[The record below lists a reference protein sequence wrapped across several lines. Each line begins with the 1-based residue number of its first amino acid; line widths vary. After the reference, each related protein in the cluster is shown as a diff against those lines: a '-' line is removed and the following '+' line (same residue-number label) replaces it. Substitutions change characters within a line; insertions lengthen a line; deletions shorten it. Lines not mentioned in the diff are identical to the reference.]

1 VFIVLS
7 PLNPDPMYKQVT
19 DQIKDAIASRILKP
33 RDKLPSIREL
43 SLELKIS
50 IITTKRAYSDLENE
64 GYIITRPGLGSYV
77 ADINKE
83 RLREEKLD
91 EISTTLL
98 KIIKTAEKFNITRDD
113 IFTLVKEIEEKT
125 NESHR

>member
-19 DQIKDAIASRILKP
+19 DQIKDAIAIRILKQG
-33 RDKLPSIREL
+33 DKLPSIREL

-64 GYIITRPGLGSYV
+64 GYIITRPGLGSFV
-77 ADINKE
+77 ADINKDK
-83 RLREEKLD
+83 LREEKLT
-91 EISTTLL
+91 EISDTLL
-98 KIIKTAEKFNITRDD
+98 KILITAEKFNINQAD
-113 IFTLVKEIEEKT
+113 IFALFKEIEEKT
-125 NESHR
+125 DE

>member
-1 VFIVLS
+1 
-7 PLNPDPMYKQVT
+7 MYKQVT
-19 DQIKDAIASRILKP
+19 DQIKDAIAGRTLKSG
-33 RDKLPSIREL
+33 DKLPSIREL

-83 RLREEKLD
+83 KLREEKLTEVSD
-91 EISTTLL
+91 TIF
-98 KIIKTAEKFNITRDD
+98 KIIKTAEKFNITQKD
-113 IFTLVKEIEEKT
+113 IFALIKELEEKT
-125 NESHR
+125 NE

>member
-1 VFIVLS
+1 MFIVLS

-19 DQIKDAIASRILKP
+19 DQIKDAIAIRTLKP
-33 RDKLPSIREL
+33 GDKLPSIREL

-77 ADINKE
+77 ADISKE
-83 RLREEKLD
+83 KLREEKLD
-91 EISTTLL
+91 EISDDLL
-98 KIIKTAEKFNITRDD
+98 KIIKTAETFNITQKD
-113 IFTLVKEIEEKT
+113 IFALIKKLEETT
-125 NESHR
+125 NE

>member
-1 VFIVLS
+1 MFIVLS

-19 DQIKDAIASRILKP
+19 DQVKDAIAGGTVKP
-33 RDKLPSIREL
+33 GDKLPSIREL

-64 GYIITRPGLGSYV
+64 GYIITRPGLGSFV
-77 ADINKE
+77 SDINKE
-83 RLREEKLD
+83 KLREEKLA

-98 KIIKTAEKFNITRDD
+98 KIIKTSEKFNITQDD
-113 IFTLVKEIEEKT
+113 IFTLVKEIKEKT